1 MAMQKILIVEDDD
14 EIAGLLDD
22 YLKQANFCV
31 SSLKNGDR
39 VVSEVQLNR
48 PDLILLDN
56 MLPDKDGLSICRE
69 IRSFSWVPIIMI
81 SARSEEIDRLLALEL
96 GADDYI
102 CKPFSPREVVAR
114 VKSIIRRVCPEPQE
128 ESLTAGPITV
138 NPDKHSVTVGA
149 TDLRLTP
156 NEFELL
162 RVMVSRPGRVFSRSD
177 LVSKIQGY
185 DFDGCNRTIDT
196 HVKNLR
202 KKVDGLLPGNRIIQ
216 TIYGIGYSVNVPQ
229 SAIIAAE

>member
-1 MAMQKILIVEDDD
+1 MAMQKILIVEHDDK
-14 EIAGLLDD
+14 IAGLLDD
-22 YLKQANFCV
+22 YLKQADFSV
-31 SSLKNGDR
+31 SRLTSGDMA
-39 VVSEVQLNR
+39 VPEVQCNR
-48 PDLILLDN
+48 PNLILLDD
-56 MLPDKDGLSICRE
+56 MLPDKDGLTICRE
-69 IRSFSWVPIIMI
+69 IHSFSRVPVIMI
-81 SARSEEIDRLLALEL
+81 SSRSEEIDRLLALEL

-114 VKSIIRRVCPEPQE
+114 VKSILRRVCPEPQE
-128 ESLTAGPITV
+128 VRLTAGPITV
-138 NPDKHSVTVGA
+138 NPDSHSVTVGA

-162 RVMVSRPGRVFSRSD
+162 RVLVSRPGRVFTRSD

-202 KKVDGLLPGNRIIQ
+202 KKVEGLLPGTRIIQ
-216 TIYGIGYSVNVPQ
+216 TIYGIGYSVNVP
-229 SAIIAAE
+229 

>member
-1 MAMQKILIVEDDD
+1 MRKILIIEADDK
-14 EIAGLLDD
+14 ITSLLDD
-22 YLKQANFCV
+22 YLKQANF
-31 SSLKNGDR
+31 SFSTLTR
-39 VVSEVQLNR
+39 VDKVISEVDLNR

-69 IRSFSWVPIIMI
+69 IRSFSRVPVIII
-81 SARSEEIDRLLALEL
+81 SARSDEIDRLLGLEF

-102 CKPFSPREVVAR
+102 CKPFSPREVIAR
-114 VKSIIRRVCPEPQE
+114 VKSILRRFYPEPQE
-128 ESLTAGPITV
+128 EKLTAGPITV
-138 NPDKHSVTVGA
+138 NPDSHSARVGE
-149 TDLRLTP
+149 TDLHLTP

-162 RVMVSRPGRVFSRSD
+162 KVLVSRPGRVFTRSD

-202 KKVDGLLPGNRIIQ
+202 KKVDGLLPGSRIIQ

-229 SAIIAAE
+229 SAGIAAE